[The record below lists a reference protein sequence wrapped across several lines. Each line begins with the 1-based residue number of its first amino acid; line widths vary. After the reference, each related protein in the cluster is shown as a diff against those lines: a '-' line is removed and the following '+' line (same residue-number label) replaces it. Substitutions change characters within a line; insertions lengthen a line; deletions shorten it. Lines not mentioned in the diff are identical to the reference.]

1 MNNKTMMN
9 RILIAMVAAAIVI
22 GCGKSETR
30 EEKLKRLKTEQAG
43 IASQIRELEAAAP
56 AAKTE
61 KAVKS
66 RQVAITELAAA
77 PFRYVVQTQGGV
89 EAEENIVVSAKSPG
103 MVTKVFVREGDQ
115 VSAGQ
120 VLAQID
126 NSITRKAIE
135 ELEGSLELAR
145 TVFERQRQLWDQKIG
160 TEIQFLTA
168 KNNKES
174 LEKRLATLREQDDLS
189 RIRSAI
195 SGTVDD
201 IMVKVGENTA
211 PGMPAARILSTR
223 NLKVVANLSE
233 TYIQSVRAGNPV
245 RVELAD
251 GKIAFDSK
259 VSFAGKNINPLSRS
273 FQVEVTVPAGSDAR
287 PGMSARI
294 VIEFKSIAAAIA
306 VPVNLVQ
313 SLNGQTVVY
322 VAGQEGDE
330 WFARKVPVQV
340 GGIYEGR
347 AEIISGLNA
356 GDKVI
361 TVGYQSVNDG
371 EPVRY

>member
-1 MNNKTMMN
+1 MN

-135 ELEGSLELAR
+135 ELEGSLGLAR
-145 TVFERQRQLWDQKIG
+145 TVFE
-160 TEIQFLTA
+160 
-168 KNNKES
+168 
-174 LEKRLATLREQDDLS
+174 
-189 RIRSAI
+189 
-195 SGTVDD
+195 
-201 IMVKVGENTA
+201 
-211 PGMPAARILSTR
+211 
-223 NLKVVANLSE
+223 
-233 TYIQSVRAGNPV
+233 
-245 RVELAD
+245 
-251 GKIAFDSK
+251 
-259 VSFAGKNINPLSRS
+259 
-273 FQVEVTVPAGSDAR
+273 
-287 PGMSARI
+287 
-294 VIEFKSIAAAIA
+294 
-306 VPVNLVQ
+306 
-313 SLNGQTVVY
+313 
-322 VAGQEGDE
+322 
-330 WFARKVPVQV
+330 
-340 GGIYEGR
+340 
-347 AEIISGLNA
+347 
-356 GDKVI
+356 
-361 TVGYQSVNDG
+361 
-371 EPVRY
+371 